1 MANEQ
6 SGINPAQL
14 QQYLGDINFPV
25 EKQQLIDHAQQRGA
39 GEQALQALRG
49 LPNQRFNSPTEV
61 SQAMSQQA

>member
-6 SGINPAQL
+6 GGMNPAQL
-14 QQYLGDINFPV
+14 QQYLGDIDYPV

-49 LPNQRFNSPTEV
+49 LPNQRFNNPNEI
-61 SQAMSQQA
+61 SQAIGQQM